1 MSTSHHFCL
10 HPSSFA
16 ADGILPDNVDG
27 IVESILAQSPAQ
39 VTIMGFDQSTAAAI
53 ANRLVAQECTLR
65 VHVSGSGEVEW
76 PHAEDIYASLM
87 FKLRMASKEPMRE
100 GK

>member
-1 MSTSHHFCL
+1 MCSSHHFCL

-16 ADGILPDNVDG
+16 ANGILPDNVDA
-27 IVESILAQSPAQ
+27 IVESVLSLSPAR
-39 VTIMGFDQSTAAAI
+39 VTIMGFDQNIAAAI
-53 ANRLVAQECTLR
+53 ANRLVAQEDKLR

-87 FKLRMASKEPMRE
+87 LKLRLSGCEPLRE
-100 GK
+100 AK